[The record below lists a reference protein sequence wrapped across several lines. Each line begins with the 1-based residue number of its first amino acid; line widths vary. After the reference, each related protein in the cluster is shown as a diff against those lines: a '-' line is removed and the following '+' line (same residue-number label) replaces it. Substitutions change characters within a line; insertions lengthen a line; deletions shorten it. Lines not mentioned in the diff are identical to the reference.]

1 MVAGWIGGLF
11 SEVPAVAGVGSDD
24 ACFGVGCGGASKS
37 SSSRV
42 ASSAMAFER
51 ALPSPPS
58 DCGLALWRGGRP
70 RWDSWNLS
78 YGGGVH
84 RDDAV
89 LVGRRGWCGRA
100 KVVASFALVG
110 LLRLAS

>member
-1 MVAGWIGGLF
+1 MGLL
-11 SEVPAVAGVGSDD
+11 ELVV
-24 ACFGVGCGGASKS
+24 
-37 SSSRV
+37 
-42 ASSAMAFER
+42 
-51 ALPSPPS
+51 
-58 DCGLALWRGGRP
+58 
-70 RWDSWNLS
+70 
-78 YGGGVH
+78 GGGVH